1 MVQGVVSYRA
11 GYRSLACRAAA
22 LALAAGLASGARGDP
37 IEVRG
42 SVAEVTVY
50 RGQALVTRNVAVG
63 APAGGGL
70 VELVVT
76 DLPERIVPASI
87 FAESRQAGS
96 VEVRSVRYRV
106 RPVGEEVN
114 DQVRAIDAKIR
125 DLDDRLRATQK
136 KTELLNQ
143 HRAYLDKLEQFVAPA
158 ATVELS
164 KGVLNAETL
173 KALTELLRS
182 QRADLADQDLK
193 LAIEQRD
200 LAEQK
205 DLAQR
210 ERANLTRGTSKTVRE
225 AVVLANVP
233 AGAQAP
239 ALSVR
244 YLVDQ
249 AGWTPSYT
257 IRADEKK
264 DKVEVEYYA
273 AIQQMS
279 GEDWGDVAMTLSTAT
294 PSLVSRA
301 PELKPMTVS
310 LAGAEPQG
318 APAVAY
324 QAQKDEFVNRKREID
339 RSRAGGRPQNGPAGG
354 VDAEASLNVVAEQE
368 QMLDLLSRD
377 KVVRVLAAAPPD
389 RDGNLSVTYS
399 LPSRTSLPSRADRQQ
414 VQIAAMSMPAEFY
427 KVATPVLTE
436 FVYDEA
442 QATNSSALVLLT
454 GPSATYVEGRFVGS
468 GDVPTVS
475 AGETFIVGFG
485 IDSTLRA
492 SRELVE
498 KNESVQGGN
507 RVVDL
512 AYRLAIENFGQQDAK
527 VRLLDRLPKSKE
539 SEVKVTL
546 VDPGKPL
553 FSEGQEAASHKK
565 TGILRWDVAAPAK
578 ASGDKALALEY
589 RFRLEHDKQM
599 SLAGLPTK

>member
-1 MVQGVVSYRA
+1 
-11 GYRSLACRAAA
+11 
-22 LALAAGLASGARGDP
+22 
-37 IEVRG
+37 
-42 SVAEVTVY
+42 
-50 RGQALVTRNVAVG
+50 
-63 APAGGGL
+63 
-70 VELVVT
+70 
-76 DLPERIVPASI
+76 
-87 FAESRQAGS
+87 
-96 VEVRSVRYRV
+96 
-106 RPVGEEVN
+106 
-114 DQVRAIDAKIR
+114 
-125 DLDDRLRATQK
+125 
-136 KTELLNQ
+136 
-143 HRAYLDKLEQFVAPA
+143 
-158 ATVELS
+158 
-164 KGVLNAETL
+164 VLNAETL

-233 AGAQAP
+233 AGVQAP
-239 ALSVR
+239 ALAVR

-257 IRADEKK
+257 IRADGKK

-310 LAGAEPQG
+310 LAGAEAAAQPT
-318 APAVAY
+318 VAY
-324 QAQKDEFVNRKREID
+324 QAQKDQFVNRKRELD
-339 RSRAGGRPQNGPAGG
+339 RNRAGGRAQGGPAGDT
-354 VDAEASLNVVAEQE
+354 DAETSLNVVAEQE

-377 KVVRVLAAAPPD
+377 KVVRIAAAPPD

-442 QATNSSALVLLT
+442 QATNSSALVLLA

-498 KNESVQGGN
+498 KNETVQGGN

-553 FSEGQEAASHKK
+553 FSEGQESLSHKK

-599 SLAGLPTK
+599 SLAGLPSK